1 MLLWLVWE
9 DDPWQHFFQS
19 LIPWI
24 HMLLESL
31 PLYWICNQEFSV
43 SFISWSDFCILVSY
57 TRVDVSQGKL
67 FSEISSEVEACRG
80 RGRKKPGASSSAVL
94 WLAGGLA
101 PEQSCAVIGGN
112 LLGPGA
118 AARRCRSR
126 HLSWDLRPQKLE
138 RKSEAG
144 GYWGTSKEWRWTAG
158 D

>member
-1 MLLWLVWE
+1 MLLVTCVRRRPLTAFLSVI
-9 DDPWQHFFQS
+9 DPMNTHAVGKPAAVLNFQS
-19 LIPWI
+19 RIFCQFYQLKW
-24 HMLLESL
+24 LLYSCVI
-31 PLYWICNQEFSV
+31 YK
-43 SFISWSDFCILVSY
+43 SWRI
-57 TRVDVSQGKL
+57 TRKN

-94 WLAGGLA
+94 WLAASFA
-101 PEQSCAVIGGN
+101 PEQSCAVIGGD